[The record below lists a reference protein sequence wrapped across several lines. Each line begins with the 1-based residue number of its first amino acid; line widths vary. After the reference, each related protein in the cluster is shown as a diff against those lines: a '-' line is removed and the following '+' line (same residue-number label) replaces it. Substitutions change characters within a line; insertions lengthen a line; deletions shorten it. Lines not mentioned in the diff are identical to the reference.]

1 LDLVIAAEPTGN
13 PENLPVDRSV
23 LTEERRLLFIGD
35 SPTEAEKGEVV
46 LMEDTWRPGVLLS

>member
-1 LDLVIAAEPTGN
+1 MIAAEPTGN

-35 SPTEAEKGEVV
+35 SPPEAEKGEVV